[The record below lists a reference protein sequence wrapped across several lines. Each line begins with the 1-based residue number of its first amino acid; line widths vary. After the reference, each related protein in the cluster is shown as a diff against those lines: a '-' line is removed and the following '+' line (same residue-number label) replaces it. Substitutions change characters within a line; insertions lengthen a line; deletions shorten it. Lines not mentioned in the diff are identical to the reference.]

1 MNTDTNQHIDFEK
14 MPSVELLEY
23 ISFKEEFPTEAQWA
37 FVQFCYRFEK
47 DLKRKSEI
55 YCNKYGYS
63 EVVALEIVNCT
74 FSRVWK
80 YPTFKKEKAKSKDFD
95 KAIQL
100 WMYPILYTQ
109 IIKYGEQNTC
119 AEPTKEEDLSLVNDA
134 EELVERLNVE
144 NIETKRGIV
153 AKLKTIESALAQLTE
168 KHRIIYFTYRAY
180 QKEGKKVPRTV
191 TLLLREKL
199 SLTQKS
205 VNTYYGDAN
214 RHVNNYLNTING
226 KA

>member
-1 MNTDTNQHIDFEK
+1 MNTDANKYIDFEK
-14 MPSVELLEY
+14 IPSDELLEY
-23 ISFKEEFPTEAQWA
+23 ISFNKEFPGEAQLA
-37 FVQFCYRFEK
+37 FAQFCYRFEE

-63 EVVALEIVNCT
+63 EVIALEIANCT

-80 YPTFKKEKAKSKDFD
+80 YPTFKREKAKSKDID
-95 KAIQL
+95 KAILL

-119 AEPTKEEDLSLVNDA
+119 AEPTEEEDLSLVNNA
-134 EELVERLNVE
+134 EGLAERLNIE
-144 NIETKRGIV
+144 NIESKRDIL
-153 AKLKTIESALAQLTE
+153 AKLKTIESALTQLTE

-180 QKEGKKVPRTV
+180 QKEGKKVPRTI
-191 TLLLREKL
+191 TRLLREKL

-214 RHVNNYLNTING
+214 RHVTNYLNIING

>member
-1 MNTDTNQHIDFEK
+1 MKTDIDQNIDFEK
-14 MPSVELLEY
+14 LSSPELLEY
-23 ISFKEEFPTEAQWA
+23 ISFKDEFPLEAQNA

-47 DLKRKSEI
+47 DIKRKSEI
-55 YCNKYGYS
+55 YCNRYGYS

-80 YPTFKKEKAKSKDFD
+80 YPTFKKEKAKSKNFD

-109 IIKYGEQNTC
+109 IVKYGEKNTC
-119 AEPTKEEDLSLVNDA
+119 AEPTEEEDLNLVNDA
-134 EELVERLNVE
+134 EGLVEKLKIENVE
-144 NIETKRGIV
+144 TRREIV
-153 AKLKTIESALAQLTE
+153 AKLKTVESALTQLTE

-180 QKEGKKVPRTV
+180 QKEGKKVPRTI
-191 TLLLREKL
+191 TQLLREKL

-214 RHVNNYLNTING
+214 RHVTNYLNILNG

>member
-1 MNTDTNQHIDFEK
+1 MSNTTKEDINFEK

-23 ISFKEEFPTEAQWA
+23 ISFRDEFPEEAQLA

-63 EVVALEIVNCT
+63 EVIALEIANCT

-80 YPTFKKEKAKSKDFD
+80 YPTFKTEKAKSKNLD
-95 KAIQL
+95 KAILL

-109 IIKYGEQNTC
+109 IIKYGEQNSC
-119 AEPTKEEDLSLVNDA
+119 AEPTEEEDLSLVINAD
-134 EELVERLNVE
+134 ELINRFNTPDVEA
-144 NIETKRGIV
+144 KRIV
-153 AKLKTIESALAQLTE
+153 TTKLKTIERALTQLSE
-168 KHRIIYFTYRAY
+168 KHRVIYFTYRAY
-180 QKEGKKVPRTV
+180 RKQGKKVPRTI
-191 TLLLREKL
+191 TKLLREKL

-205 VNTYYGDAN
+205 VNTYYGDAD
-214 RHVNNYLNTING
+214 RHVTNYLNILNG

>member
-1 MNTDTNQHIDFEK
+1 MNIDTNQGIDFEK

-23 ISFKEEFPTEAQWA
+23 ISFKVEFSTEAQLA

-63 EVVALEIVNCT
+63 EVVALEIANCT
-74 FSRVWK
+74 FARVWK
-80 YPTFKKEKAKSKDFD
+80 YPTFDKEKSKTKDLD
-95 KAIQL
+95 KGIFL
-100 WMYPILYTQ
+100 WMYRILYTQ
-109 IIKYGEQNTC
+109 IIKYGEQNSC
-119 AEPTKEEDLSLVNDA
+119 AEPTEEEDLSLVNDA
-134 EELVERLNVE
+134 EGLVERLNIENVE
-144 NIETKRGIV
+144 SKRDV
-153 AKLKTIESALAQLTE
+153 LSKLKTIESALKQLTE

-180 QKEGKKVPRTV
+180 QKEGKKVPRTI
-191 TLLLREKL
+191 TRLLREKL

-214 RHVNNYLNTING
+214 RHVTNYLNILNG
-226 KA
+226 QA

>member
-1 MNTDTNQHIDFEK
+1 MNTDTNQDIDFEK
-14 MPSVELLEY
+14 IPSVELLEY
-23 ISFKEEFPTEAQWA
+23 ISFKEEFPTEAQLA
-37 FVQFCYRFEK
+37 FVQFCYRFDK

-74 FSRVWK
+74 FARVWR

-119 AEPTKEEDLSLVNDA
+119 ADPTEEEDLSLVNDA
-134 EELVERLNVE
+134 EEL
-144 NIETKRGIV
+144 
-153 AKLKTIESALAQLTE
+153 
-168 KHRIIYFTYRAY
+168 
-180 QKEGKKVPRTV
+180 
-191 TLLLREKL
+191 
-199 SLTQKS
+199 
-205 VNTYYGDAN
+205 
-214 RHVNNYLNTING
+214 
-226 KA
+226 